1 MSLFAPTTAES
12 RRKLIYGASA
22 CALVVFI
29 GLGVFANNG
38 WFPHTDS
45 LTGKKTGW
53 FGHELAKNA
62 GSTWN
67 PLAASSPTPTPQLSK
82 EYIYAGQRLL
92 AVEDANANAT
102 PPADLAVWRPS
113 EGDWYVLKAG
123 QGIIQQLGQDGDI
136 PVAGDYDG
144 DGKADLA
151 VYRPSSGVW
160 FIERSSDSTLQ
171 TQEWGGSSYAVP
183 VPGDYDGDGK
193 TDLAVFRPA
202 EGNWYMLRSTAGF
215 TGIHFGLPTDKVIPG
230 DYDGDGKMDPAVYRD
245 GTWYLFQSTAGFT
258 GIQFGAPTDIA
269 SPGDFDGDGKA
280 DLSVFHPVGG
290 TWFQQRSTTGFFA
303 TQFGQSGD
311 KPVPTGIIPN
321 Q

>member
-22 CALVVFI
+22 CALVVFV

-38 WFPHTDS
+38 WLPHTDS

-160 FIERSSDSTLQ
+160 FIERSSD
-171 TQEWGGSSYAVP
+171 
-183 VPGDYDGDGK
+183 
-193 TDLAVFRPA
+193 
-202 EGNWYMLRSTAGF
+202 
-215 TGIHFGLPTDKVIPG
+215 
-230 DYDGDGKMDPAVYRD
+230 
-245 GTWYLFQSTAGFT
+245 
-258 GIQFGAPTDIA
+258 
-269 SPGDFDGDGKA
+269 
-280 DLSVFHPVGG
+280 
-290 TWFQQRSTTGFFA
+290 
-303 TQFGQSGD
+303 
-311 KPVPTGIIPN
+311 
-321 Q
+321 